1 MNVHH
6 KLLVSLP
13 LILLLSLS
21 GLTLSSQVYASDK
34 DRSSMMRYRNLFMET
49 KGKHAK
55 SIKLLVKNKM
65 SLRHIITHAE
75 ALAAMADDMLLLFPA
90 GTTGGKSRAMDDI
103 WAADGEITEE
113 FIAKAQDMRKE
124 AEAFV
129 KVAKEGNYKKIKKQM
144 GRFANKGCRSCH
156 TDYRGEE
163 FEAKK

>member
-1 MNVHH
+1 MSV
-6 KLLVSLP
+6 LIGGVSTP
-13 LILLLSLS
+13 SF
-21 GLTLSSQVYASDK
+21 AADK
-34 DRSSMMRYRNLFMET
+34 KRTAMMDYRHLFMET

-129 KVAKEGNYKKIKKQM
+129 KVAKEGNYKKIKKQV

-156 TDYRGEE
+156 TNYRGEE
-163 FEAKK
+163 LDGK

>member
-1 MNVHH
+1 MNTRRNVVIAVSMV
-6 KLLVSLP
+6 LLMTGVGMGVSAP
-13 LILLLSLS
+13 
-21 GLTLSSQVYASDK
+21 TEAADK
-34 DRSSMMRYRNLFMET
+34 KRSAMMSYRHLFMET

-55 SIKLLVKNKM
+55 AIKLLIKSKL

-90 GTTGGKSRAMDDI
+90 GTTGGKSRAMDNI
-103 WAADGEITEE
+103 WGKDGKVTSD
-113 FIAKAQDMRKE
+113 FIAKTIDMRKE

-156 TDYRGEE
+156 TDFRGED
-163 FEAKK
+163 FEGK